1 MSIPQCLAHEVF
13 ELLVDPYC
21 NTWWQSANGTLF
33 AGEVCDPVQNNSVIV
48 NGMIFSDWI
57 LPKWTDAQ
65 ATKGPF
71 NHLNTLSKPFTMSK
85 AGYTIQMSQGR
96 VTNVFSAARQG
107 YQIKGEPCLEKKTYL
122 NRNVL
127 SHREHYPES
136 KLQ

>member
-1 MSIPQCLAHEVF
+1 MKCLSSWWTRTATRGGNPQME
-13 ELLVDPYC
+13 
-21 NTWWQSANGTLF
+21 
-33 AGEVCDPVQNNSVIV
+33 GEVCDPVQNNSVIV

-65 ATKGPF
+65 AVQSSQYAIKTVHNVKGWLHNP
-71 NHLNTLSKPFTMSK
+71 NESGSCDQCVWRK
-85 AGYTIQMSQGR
+85 G
-96 VTNVFSAARQG
+96 SAARQG